1 MKRRRIAITAIRRR
15 TTIVLSNKP
24 PGTQD
29 VTQEPLAGE
38 IPHHITNIMTDKR
51 RDDYECKDKT
61 SDDPARRRGGS

>member
-15 TTIVLSNKP
+15 TTFVLPNKP
-24 PGTQD
+24 PGIEE

-38 IPHHITNIMTDKR
+38 TPHRITNITTDKR

-61 SDDPARRRGGS
+61 SDDPARRRSGS